1 MPLCP
6 LARKY
11 EKWTDSRGRCWHTP
25 GMHRYGQ
32 YCPVA
37 KAAEVL
43 GERWTLL
50 IVRDVMEGAHR
61 FTDLRAGLPGLSR
74 TVLTQRLRLL
84 EREGVIERRGG
95 SGGRGE
101 YWLTTL
107 GEDLQPALFAIGEW
121 ASRNYAR
128 EPKRD
133 ELDPTVLMLWIQR
146 HIRGDGL
153 PSGRAVFRFEF
164 RGARPPRAWLLI
176 EDGVPSVCRDDP
188 GFECDL
194 VIWTD
199 LVALNRVFAGRL
211 ALSAAL
217 RDGSVR
223 LEGTATHARAFPRWF
238 GLSPFAKTA
247 WESLAS

>member
-1 MPLCP
+1 V
-6 LARKY
+6 A
-11 EKWTDSRGRCWHTP
+11 
-25 GMHRYGQ
+25 RYGQ

-61 FTDLRAGLPGLSR
+61 FTDLHAGLPGLSR

-84 EREGVIERRGG
+84 EREGVIERREAIGG
-95 SGGRGE
+95 HGE
-101 YWLTTL
+101 YWLTAV
-107 GEDLQPALFAIGEW
+107 GADLQPALLAIGEW

-146 HIRGDGL
+146 HIRVDGL
-153 PSGRAVFRFEF
+153 PQGRSVFRFEF

-176 EDGVPSVCRDDP
+176 DDGVPSVCREDP
-188 GFECDL
+188 GFDTDL
-194 VIWTD
+194 VIWSD
-199 LVALNRVFAGRL
+199 LLTLNRLFAGRVG
-211 ALSAAL
+211 LSATL

-223 LEGTATHARAFPRWF
+223 LEGSAAQARAFPRWF
-238 GLSPFAKTA
+238 GSSPFAPATR
-247 WESLAS
+247 ERLGVAS